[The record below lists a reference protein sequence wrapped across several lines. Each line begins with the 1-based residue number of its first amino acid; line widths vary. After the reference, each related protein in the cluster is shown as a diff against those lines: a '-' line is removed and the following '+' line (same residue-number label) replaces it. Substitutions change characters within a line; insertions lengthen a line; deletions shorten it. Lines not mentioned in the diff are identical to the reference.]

1 MSFLKLILSFS
12 PWIALLVIARDGLFR
27 LKVEVG
33 GCLFFKCGHG
43 HYPIAPGHY
52 FMGWLVFL
60 YIRHIGSGGVRQH
73 VDCKIHGCN
82 GFRGTGRASTW
93 LTIVLNKPFTLDY
106 AREHTDPSLWNSPS
120 FIRTNIVLTSVW
132 GLAFTVNAILAW
144 GKMEHFILSELN
156 YEITSYTLLI
166 GTVAFTNWYP
176 NHVRRRS
183 HALGVG

>member
-1 MSFLKLILSFS
+1 LSFLKLILSFS

-27 LKVEVG
+27 LKVGLAVG
-33 GCLFFKCGHG
+33 FFLSV
-43 HYPIAPGHY
+43 A
-52 FMGWLVFL
+52 MGITRLHRGIILWAGLSFFTYATLAVVVFGNMWTVK
-60 YIRHIGSGGVRQH
+60 YMGVMASGVLA
-73 VDCKIHGCN
+73 
-82 GFRGTGRASTW
+82 ASTW

-166 GTVAFTNWYP
+166 GTVDFTNWYP